1 MNKQL
6 RQVKQFHKKF
16 GVNNLK
22 KNPGV
27 PEDNEII
34 LRRHRLIREE
44 FLELQAEMMPTFY
57 ADVDKV
63 AKEMADLLYVVYG
76 AVLEYGLE
84 NKMKKVFSEVH
95 KSNMSKLGRDGNPV
109 RDRHGKVLKGP
120 DYKPANISKIL
131 KINKNEQEE
140 II

>member
-6 RQVKQFHKKF
+6 KQVRQFHKKF
-16 GVNNLK
+16 GVDELRKKPGIPDNNA
-22 KNPGV
+22 
-27 PEDNEII
+27 II
-34 LRRHRLIREE
+34 MRRHRLIREE

-57 ADVDKV
+57 SDVDKV

-84 NKMKKVFSEVH
+84 KKMEKVFSEVH
-95 KSNMSKLGRDGNPV
+95 RSNMSKLGRNGKV
-109 RDRHGKVLKGP
+109 LRDKGGKVLKGP
-120 DYKPANISKIL
+120 NYSPANIRKVL
-131 KINKNEQEE
+131 KINKHEREE